1 MKEAEKLKPMCLPAS
16 FLCKWLLVFLA
27 VLICSGCQD
36 LLTIGGAGIKE
47 ESDIDYGGI
56 KPPVTSIALKPE
68 DTPMLHVGGL
78 HTAED
83 FARIREKLAANE
95 EPWVSG
101 YNRLTT
107 NEYAQESWTPW
118 PTQEIRRGGGSGEN
132 YMNAARSAAA
142 AYQLALRWKISEED
156 KYAAQAVYI
165 LNRWAAE
172 CTAVTGDTNMSLA
185 AGLYG
190 YEFAVAGELL
200 RDYTDW
206 SPEDFQ
212 NFQQWMVNVFW
223 PKNYDFL
230 NRHHDTFDTHY
241 WANWDLCN
249 LASTLAI
256 GILADRRDI
265 YNYAV
270 NYLQNG
276 IGNGNFYKAVN
287 HIHYTADGE
296 ELGQMQESGRDQ
308 GHATMCIA
316 LMGVI
321 CQLTW
326 NQGDDFYGLDNNRF
340 LKGCEYTA
348 KYNVA
353 NLDVPF
359 AIYVRKHGNKNSN
372 PNGSYE
378 THTLVSSAGRG
389 NVRPM
394 WTAPYWHYK
403 SVKNLDESKFK
414 YTEMGVNAVGVEGGG
429 GNYGQDSGGFDQLG
443 FGTLMYT
450 R

>member
-1 MKEAEKLKPMCLPAS
+1 M
-16 FLCKWLLVFLA
+16 FLA
-27 VLICSGCQD
+27 LLLCSGCQD
-36 LLTIGGAGIKE
+36 ILTIKGAGAKE
-47 ESDIDYGGI
+47 ESGEDYGGVN
-56 KPPVTSIALKPE
+56 PPSTGIALKP
-68 DTPMLHVGGL
+68 DTTPMLHVGGL

-83 FARIREKLAANE
+83 FERIIQKLDEEE

-101 YNRLTT
+101 YAKLTASI
-107 NEYAQESWTPW
+107 YAQKTWTPY
-118 PTQEIRRGGGSGEN
+118 PTPDIRRGTSSDN
-132 YMNAARSAAA
+132 YMNAARSSHA
-142 AYQLALRWKISEED
+142 AYQLALRWKISGDDGFAERG
-156 KYAAQAVYI
+156 VYI

-172 CTAVTGDTNMSLA
+172 CTAINGDTNASLA

-190 YEFAVAGELL
+190 YAFAVAGELL
-200 RDYTDW
+200 RDYSDW
-206 SPEDFQ
+206 EAADFEK
-212 NFQQWMVNVFW
+212 FQQWMLDVFW
-223 PKNYDFL
+223 PRNYDFL
-230 NRHHDTFDTHY
+230 NRHHDTFDSHY

-249 LASTLAI
+249 LASALSI

-276 IGNGNFYKAVN
+276 IGNGNFFKAVN
-287 HIHYTADGE
+287 YIHYTGGE

-308 GHATMCIA
+308 GHTTMCIA
-316 LMGVI
+316 LMGFI

-353 NLDVPF
+353 MLDVPF
-359 AIYVRKHGNKNSN
+359 QIYVRKSGNRNTN
-372 PNGSYE
+372 PNGTYE
-378 THTLVSSAGRG
+378 THTGVSSLARG
-389 NVRPM
+389 TTRPM
-394 WTAPYWHYK
+394 WAAPYWHYK
-403 SVKNLDESKFK
+403 SVKQLDESRFK
-414 YTEMGVNAVGVEGGG
+414 YTKMGLDEVGVEGGG
-429 GNYGQDSGGFDQLG
+429 GNYGENSGGFDQLG